1 MVYRVNCFG
10 EIQSNNVNCAPFTKP
25 SGNHFQN
32 LEEFLIVDRRGR
44 KPCRLVGSKERSD
57 KCQLFLDN
65 RFKDFAD
72 NKWEADGSELS
83 VVWSAFET
91 RLTIEQCQSSET

>member
-10 EIQSNNVNCAPFTKP
+10 EIQSNNENFAPFIKP

-32 LEEFLIVDRRGR
+32 LVDFLNVDRRGR
-44 KPCRLVGSKERSD
+44 KPSRRVGSKKRLD
-57 KCQLFLDN
+57 KCHLFLDY
-65 RFKDFAD
+65 RFKDFAN

-83 VVWSAFET
+83 VVWSAFVT
-91 RLTIEQCQSSET
+91 RLNITRRLSSGT

>member
-10 EIQSNNVNCAPFTKP
+10 EIQSNNENFAPFIKP

-32 LEEFLIVDRRGR
+32 LEDFLIVDRRGGE
-44 KPCRLVGSKERSD
+44 VGGKERWD
-57 KCQLFLDN
+57 KCQLFFDN
-65 RFKDFAD
+65 RFKDFAS

-83 VVWSAFET
+83 VVWSAFVT
-91 RLTIEQCQSSET
+91 RLNITRRLSSGT

>member
-10 EIQSNNVNCAPFTKP
+10 EIQSNNENFAPFIKP

-32 LEEFLIVDRRGR
+32 LEDFLIVDRRGR
-44 KPCRLVGSKERSD
+44 KLCRLVGSKKRWD
-57 KCQLFLDN
+57 KCQLFFEN
-65 RFKDFAD
+65 CFKDFAN

-83 VVWSAFET
+83 VVT
-91 RLTIEQCQSSET
+91 RLNITRRLSSGT